1 MSLREGRQP
10 DEAISITAHEIASG
24 EEHRPRNDMIPCNFP
39 PPTPVQPITH
49 QTRKEFPMADI
60 SAIFFILLIIGV
72 AFPAML
78 TAWWLLFPA
87 VISRAQTRVDKTPM
101 QTFWMGVAIVIAV
114 TIPIVILL
122 ALPFGP
128 AKFIGWLLL
137 AASLAL
143 SSIGSAGI
151 AAHLSARL
159 TSQSNLSSLNGFIRG
174 SVILELAAFFPI
186 LGWFFIWPLLLIIA
200 FGATGFAL
208 LNWNPREKTQPSNLQ
223 SPVSNSPIL

>member
-1 MSLREGRQP
+1 
-10 DEAISITAHEIASG
+10 
-24 EEHRPRNDMIPCNFP
+24 
-39 PPTPVQPITH
+39 
-49 QTRKEFPMADI
+49 MADI

-78 TAWWLLFPA
+78 TTWWLLFPSL
-87 VISRAQTRVDKTPM
+87 VTRAQTRVERTPWG
-101 QTFWMGVAIVIAV
+101 TFWLGLVVLIAV

-128 AKFIGWLLL
+128 AKFIGWILL

-151 AAHLSARL
+151 AAHLGEQMKKAGNTFTPL
-159 TSQSNLSSLNGFIRG
+159 GGFIRG
-174 SVILELAAFFPI
+174 SIVLELAAFFPV
-186 LGWFFIWPLLLIIA
+186 LGWFFIWPLLLIMA

-208 LNWNPREKTQPSNLQ
+208 LNWKPREKTIRTLE
-223 SPVSNSPIL
+223 PIPTQA

>member
-1 MSLREGRQP
+1 
-10 DEAISITAHEIASG
+10 
-24 EEHRPRNDMIPCNFP
+24 
-39 PPTPVQPITH
+39 
-49 QTRKEFPMADI
+49 MADI
-60 SAIFFILLIIGV
+60 SAIFFILLIISI

-87 VISRAQTRVDKTPM
+87 LITRAQTRIEKSLARS
-101 QTFWMGVAIVIAV
+101 FWLGLVIVIAL

-128 AKFIGWLLL
+128 AKFIGWILI

-151 AAHLSARL
+151 AAHLGERMKQAGNNYTSLSA
-159 TSQSNLSSLNGFIRG
+159 FVRG
-174 SVILELAAFFPI
+174 SVVLELASFFPV
-186 LGWFFIWPLLLIIA
+186 LGWFFLLPLALITA

-208 LNWNPREKTQPSNLQ
+208 LNWMPREKTQISSATPA
-223 SPVSNSPIL
+223 PTHA